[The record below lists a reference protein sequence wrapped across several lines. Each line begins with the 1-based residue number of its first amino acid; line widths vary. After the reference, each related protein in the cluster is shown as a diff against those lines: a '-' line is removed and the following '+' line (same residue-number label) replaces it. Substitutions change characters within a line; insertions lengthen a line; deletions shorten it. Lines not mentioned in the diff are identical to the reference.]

1 MAIGNIFSI
10 PVKTEI
16 STSLQGLSIAVGG
29 ESKSGKST
37 LCSQASRPAFLQT
50 EVGDR
55 NLVGITPIRTAT
67 FNDFKSAVNQ
77 LCTPQG
83 RENFDTVVID
93 SMTNLLLI
101 VDKAYA
107 AKAGE
112 GQKDS
117 FGQPVTLENASDAPF
132 GKGMKLIKNAIAGQL
147 QKLTNAGFLVLT
159 IIHLEE
165 KTDFDTQKKYVGPT
179 ISASLNNLIERFVDQ
194 TIYLT
199 GKAGSNHQIHF
210 NPKGGYSGT
219 GGRFTVNVDSVHTN
233 WAAFEEAFKAGIANG
248 AKAKA
253 AVVTEEEATSVLEV
267 PEYDYLALKNEL
279 PVLLQ
284 QIMNLD
290 PGNAAKIEAIVSAE
304 IGSGQKATALKPEH
318 VENLF
323 NIVAAL
329 KEEFLNNEG
338 DE

>member
-1 MAIGNIFSI
+1 MALGNIFNI
-10 PVKTEI
+10 PIKTEI
-16 STSLQGLSIAVGG
+16 STSLQGLSVAVGG
-29 ESKSGKST
+29 ASKSGKST
-37 LCSQASRPAFLQT
+37 FCSQASRPAFLQT

-77 LCTPQG
+77 LCSPKG
-83 RENFDTVVID
+83 REQFDTVVID

-117 FGQPVTLENASDAPF
+117 FGQQVTLENASDAPF

-165 KTDFDTQKKYVGPT
+165 KTDFDSQVKYIGPT
-179 ISASLNNLIERFVDQ
+179 ISVGLNNLIERFVDQ

-199 GKAGSNHQIHF
+199 GKAGIDHKLHF
-210 NPKGGYSGT
+210 TPKGGYSGT
-219 GGRFTVNVDSVHTN
+219 GGRFTMTIDTIPTN
-233 WAAFEEAFKAGIANG
+233 FAEFEKAFKEGIANG
-248 AKAKA
+248 AAKKS
-253 AVVTEEEATSVLEV
+253 AVVTEEEAVSVLDV
-267 PEYDYLALKNEL
+267 PDYDYLALKAEL
-279 PVLLQ
+279 PVVLQ
-284 QIMNLD
+284 KIMDLD
-290 PGNAAKIEAIVSAE
+290 SENANKIQAIVAAE
-304 IGSGQKATALKPEH
+304 IGSGQKATEIKLEH
-318 VENLF
+318 VENLH
-323 NIVAAL
+323 NIIAKL
-329 KEEFLNNEG
+329 KSEFEIG
-338 DE
+338 E